1 MPTYQDRFNA
11 VVTFGK
17 TLKAFVKAKE
27 EKMHNIPY
35 FDQWEKLIAL
45 AGHKNGW
52 FTEENIWFAT
62 AQWANELSAENLQ
75 NWVASYPSPTKKP
88 IVLLIMAGNIPL
100 VGFHDFLTAYLADAK
115 ILIKLASNDQVLLPW
130 ILNFLQEQTQEDPD
144 HVKVLEKIN
153 APYDALI
160 ATGSDNTARYFEHYL
175 AINHILLEKTEI
187 PLP

>member
-100 VGFHDFLTAYLADAK
+100 VGFHDFL
-115 ILIKLASNDQVLLPW
+115 II
-130 ILNFLQEQTQEDPD
+130 FL
-144 HVKVLEKIN
+144 
-153 APYDALI
+153 
-160 ATGSDNTARYFEHYL
+160 
-175 AINHILLEKTEI
+175 
-187 PLP
+187 